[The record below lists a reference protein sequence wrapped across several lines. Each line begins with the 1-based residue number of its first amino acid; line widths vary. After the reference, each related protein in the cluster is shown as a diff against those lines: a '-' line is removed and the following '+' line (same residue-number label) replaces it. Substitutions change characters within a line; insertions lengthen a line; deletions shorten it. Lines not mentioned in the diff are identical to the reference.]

1 MNVKFLINYIFNFP
15 VTSTTLM
22 VETMSTTL
30 EEEGGEVVLGVEVV
44 MNVEVVLGGDVVLG
58 SAVVLGVVVVLGSEV
73 EMGREVEVGSGV
85 EVDKELP
92 VGPRCWVL
100 LLDCPEPL
108 VLFLED

>member
-1 MNVKFLINYIFNFP
+1 MNVKNW

-30 EEEGGEVVLGVEVV
+30 EEEAGEVVLGVEVV
-44 MNVEVVLGGDVVLG
+44 MSVEVVLG

-73 EMGREVEVGSGV
+73 EMDREEEVGSGV
-85 EVDKELP
+85 EADKELP
-92 VGPRCWVL
+92 VGPGCWVL